1 MEFPFYFPMNKLEG
15 KKILGFQNRGFFSWR
30 IEKWGSGFLHRMG
43 GIIRH

>member
-15 KKILGFQNRGFFSWR
+15 KKSSVFKTGDFFSWR
-30 IEKWGSGFLHRMG
+30 IEKWGSGFPHRMG